1 MRDHLVTG
9 KKGEEFA
16 AIYIAN
22 LGFQI
27 LERNWRY
34 RRFEIDIIA
43 SGSNVLHF
51 IEVKTRT
58 STTFGYPEE
67 SVSNKKIRSLISAG
81 STFLFKNPGWQHI
94 QYDIL
99 SILMI
104 DDSPPEFLFIEDIY
118 L

>member
-43 SGSNVLHF
+43 SRSDVLHF

-58 STTFGYPEE
+58 STVYGYPEE
-67 SVSNKKIRSLISAG
+67 GVSNKKIRSLIKGGAN
-81 STFLFKNPGWQHI
+81 FLYKNPGWQHI

-99 SILMI
+99 SILLVA
-104 DDSPPEFLFIEDIY
+104 DTPPDFLFIQDVY

>member
-43 SGSNVLHF
+43 SRSGVLHF

-67 SVSNKKIRSLISAG
+67 SVTNKKIRSLIRAG
-81 STFLFKNPGWQHI
+81 ATFLFKNPGWQNI